1 VRASVSGF
9 DVRAA
14 QAEHVRQSAPE
25 DAHRRRDPACER
37 RIRELGQ
44 RTRERLDLDEV
55 GASRTDAF
63 EVLLDAPDVC
73 NQKQDALAVHSAR
86 S

>member
-1 VRASVSGF
+1 MRASGSEF

-14 QAEHVRQSAPE
+14 QAEHGRHPGPE
-25 DAHRRRDPACER
+25 EAHRRRDPSSER

-44 RTRERLDLDEV
+44 RAGERVDLDEI
-55 GASRTDAF
+55 
-63 EVLLDAPDVC
+63 APDLG
-73 NQKQDALAVHSAR
+73 NQEQDALAVHSAR